1 MEQNLKQRLVGAVV
15 LISLA
20 VIFLPLVFDGQQQ
33 RIDTAPYA
41 IPEKPVISIVAPDI
55 KPLEQEFAEH
65 VGAIAAVEGEKAS
78 QDAVSDAFDHQSDWV
93 TPTIDG
99 PAVISASQ
107 AKAAE
112 VYLDQEKKVDEQL
125 QGKSVTQT
133 VDLAE
138 AWMIQV
144 GAFSSRDNA
153 IGLQDKLKASGYPA
167 FVRTSKGPSSTLYK
181 VYVGPEIRR
190 VQLESQKAELEA
202 KFKLKTLILKYIP

>member
-41 IPEKPVISIVAPDI
+41 IPEKPVISIVAPDV
-55 KPLEQEFAEH
+55 KPLEQAVAEH
-65 VGAIAAVEGEKAS
+65 V
-78 QDAVSDAFDHQSDWV
+78 QAVSAVQADKAAQESQGDQFDHQPVSV
-93 TPTIDG
+93 APSEES
-99 PAVISASQ
+99 PAVASASPD
-107 AKAAE
+107 KATEA
-112 VYLDQEKKVDEQL
+112 YLVQEKKVDQEL
-125 QGKSVTQT
+125 QGKPVEQT

-153 IGLQDKLKASGYPA
+153 MGLQDKLKAGGYPA
-167 FVRTSKGPSSTLYK
+167 FVRTSKGASSTLYK

-190 VQLESQKAELEA
+190 AHLESQKAELEA
-202 KFKLKTLILKYIP
+202 KFKLKALILKYIP

>member
-1 MEQNLKQRLVGAVV
+1 LEQNLKQRLVGAVV

-33 RIDTAPYA
+33 RIDTTPYA

-55 KPLEQEFAEH
+55 KPLEQEVAEH
-65 VGAIAAVEGEKAS
+65 VEAVAAVDGEKAA
-78 QDAVSDAFDHQSDWV
+78 QDAGGDAFDHQPDSV
-93 TPTIDG
+93 VP
-99 PAVISASQ
+99 PVESPVVAAASPDL
-107 AKAAE
+107 ATEA
-112 VYLDQEKKVDEQL
+112 YLAQEKKVDEQL
-125 QGKSVTQT
+125 QGKPVEQA

-153 IGLQDKLKASGYPA
+153 MGLQDKLKASGYPA
-167 FVRTSKGPSSTLYK
+167 FLRTSKGASSTLYK

-190 VQLESQKAELEA
+190 AQLESQKAELEA
-202 KFKLKTLILKYIP
+202 KFKLKALILKYIP

>member
-41 IPEKPVISIVAPDI
+41 IPEKPVISIVAPDV
-55 KPLEQEFAEH
+55 KPLEQEVAVHAKAISTVEAERAALESQGDQFEH
-65 VGAIAAVEGEKAS
+65 QPESVAQPVESPAVAIASPGTSSEAYIA
-78 QDAVSDAFDHQSDWV
+78 
-93 TPTIDG
+93 
-99 PAVISASQ
+99 
-107 AKAAE
+107 
-112 VYLDQEKKVDEQL
+112 QEKKVDQEL
-125 QGKSVTQT
+125 QGKPVEQT
-133 VDLAE
+133 VDLAD

-153 IGLQDKLKASGYPA
+153 MGLQDKLKAGGYPA
-167 FVRTSKGPSSTLYK
+167 FVRTSKGASTILYK

-190 VQLESQKAELEA
+190 AQLESQKAELEA
-202 KFKLKTLILKYIP
+202 KFKLKALILKYIP

>member
-1 MEQNLKQRLVGAVV
+1 MV

-41 IPEKPVISIVAPDI
+41 IPEKPVISIVAPDV
-55 KPLEQEFAEH
+55 KPLEQAVAEH
-65 VGAIAAVEGEKAS
+65 V
-78 QDAVSDAFDHQSDWV
+78 QAVSAVQADKAAQESQGDQFDHQPVSV
-93 TPTIDG
+93 APSEES
-99 PAVISASQ
+99 PAVASASPD
-107 AKAAE
+107 KATEA
-112 VYLDQEKKVDEQL
+112 YLVQEKKVDQEL
-125 QGKSVTQT
+125 QGKPVEQT

-153 IGLQDKLKASGYPA
+153 MGLQDKLKASGYPA
-167 FVRTSKGPSSTLYK
+167 FVRTSKGASSILYK

-190 VQLESQKAELEA
+190 AHLESQKAELEA
-202 KFKLKTLILKYIP
+202 KFKLKALILKYIP

>member
-41 IPEKPVISIVAPDI
+41 IPEKPVISIVAPDV
-55 KPLEQEFAEH
+55 KPLEQAVAEH
-65 VGAIAAVEGEKAS
+65 V
-78 QDAVSDAFDHQSDWV
+78 QAVSAVQADKAAQESQGDQFEHQPESV
-93 TPTIDG
+93 APPEES
-99 PAVISASQ
+99 PAVASASPD
-107 AKAAE
+107 KATEA
-112 VYLDQEKKVDEQL
+112 YLVQEKKVDQEL
-125 QGKSVTQT
+125 QGKPVEQT

-153 IGLQDKLKASGYPA
+153 MGLQDKLKASGYPA
-167 FVRTSKGPSSTLYK
+167 FVRTSKGASSILYK

-190 VQLESQKAELEA
+190 AHLESQKAELEA
-202 KFKLKTLILKYIP
+202 KFKLKALILKYIP